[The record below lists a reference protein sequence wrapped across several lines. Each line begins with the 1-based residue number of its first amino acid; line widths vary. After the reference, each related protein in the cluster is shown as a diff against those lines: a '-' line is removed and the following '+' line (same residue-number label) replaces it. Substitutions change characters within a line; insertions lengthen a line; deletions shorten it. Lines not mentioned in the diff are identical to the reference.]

1 MNWIIAIVAFAL
13 LSSLAQSASA
23 ALNVFA
29 CEPEWGALAKELG
42 GDNVSVYVATTARQD
57 PHRIEARPSLIAQVR
72 RADLVV
78 CTGAELEIGWLP
90 LLLRQSGNPRVQP
103 NQRDYLAA
111 ADYVRKLE
119 VPTVLDRALGDVH
132 SFGNPHIQT
141 DPRNIARVAEALG
154 GRLAEIDAANAA
166 RYRSRYQDFAGRW
179 SQAIQRWQAEAAP
192 LKGVPFVA
200 HHKTWVYLS
209 QWLGLREVATLEPKP
224 GIPPSSAHLAEVLA
238 QLQREPAKMV
248 VRSAYEGPRPSEWL
262 AQRAHIPA
270 VELPLTVGGSE
281 AAKDLFSLFD
291 DTLHRLLSA
300 LR

>member
-1 MNWIIAIVAFAL
+1 
-13 LSSLAQSASA
+13 
-23 ALNVFA
+23 
-29 CEPEWGALAKELG
+29 
-42 GDNVSVYVATTARQD
+42 
-57 PHRIEARPSLIAQVR
+57 
-72 RADLVV
+72 
-78 CTGAELEIGWLP
+78 
-90 LLLRQSGNPRVQP
+90 
-103 NQRDYLAA
+103 
-111 ADYVRKLE
+111 
-119 VPTVLDRALGDVH
+119 
-132 SFGNPHIQT
+132 
-141 DPRNIARVAEALG
+141 
-154 GRLAEIDAANAA
+154 
-166 RYRSRYQDFAGRW
+166 
-179 SQAIQRWQAEAAP
+179 